1 MRSILIMYH
10 CESNTGYAIGRLEP
24 IFYELAL
31 QLCDGDASRVHISYS
46 SMAKG
51 PSTTL
56 PASFNQYCVI
66 DPATNDPQEHE
77 RIRQYFI
84 QHNIDTLFAF
94 DQPVNRPIYRTLR
107 QAGLKHF
114 ISYWGAP
121 ISSLFGP
128 FKRLLKRIDV
138 LRHRDGPDH
147 YIFESQGMADTAVL
161 GRGIPRSWV
170 DVVYLSVDTE
180 LFKPNSDDS
189 HAVYQIFDI
198 PKDRRVFFY
207 SGHMEERKGVHVLV
221 KAARELY
228 EHYGRRDFHL
238 LILGNK
244 NGEERAFDS
253 LMQGEHA
260 KHITFGG
267 YRNDI
272 PLLHRGAY
280 AGLIGSTGW
289 DSLTCSAL
297 EMGASGLP
305 LLVSDMPGLKESII
319 DGKTGYLFPSGNA
332 SALAKKMQEL
342 LENPELASQIGEA
355 ARMRSINEFSQ
366 TAQKK
371 NLLAVMKKV
380 LGK

>member
-24 IFYELAL
+24 VFYDLAL
-31 QLCDGDASRVHISYS
+31 QLCDGDASRIHISYP
-46 SMAKG
+46 SMTKG
-51 PSTTL
+51 PSSTL
-56 PASFNQYCVI
+56 PASFNQYCII
-66 DPATNDPQEHE
+66 DPGSADPKEHE
-77 RIRQYFI
+77 RIGQYVA

-94 DQPVNRPIYRTLR
+94 DQPVHRPLYRVLR
-107 QAGLKHF
+107 ESGLKHF

-121 ISSLFGP
+121 ISSIFGP
-128 FKRLLKRIDV
+128 LKRLLKRMDV

-170 DVVYLSVDTE
+170 DVIYLSVDTE
-180 LFKPNSDDS
+180 LFKPNAADAQ
-189 HAVYQIFDI
+189 AVYQAFNI
-198 PKDRRVFFY
+198 PENRRIFFY

-221 KAARELY
+221 RAAHALY
-228 EHYGRRDFHL
+228 EQYGRRDFHL

-244 NGEERAFDS
+244 NGEKRAFDS
-253 LMQGEHA
+253 LMGGEHA
-260 KHITFGG
+260 NHITFGG
-267 YRNDI
+267 YRDDI
-272 PLLHRGAY
+272 PLLHRGCF
-280 AGLIGSTGW
+280 AGMIGSTGW

-305 LLVSDMPGLKESII
+305 LLVSDMPGLKESVV

-332 SALAKKMQEL
+332 AALAEKMNTL
-342 LENPELASQIGEA
+342 LENPQTASQLGAA
-355 ARMRSINEFSQ
+355 ARKRAIDEFSQ
-366 TAQKK
+366 AAQQK

-380 LGK
+380 LAK